1 MKNNIFTEKVNKIE
15 LSLNDDKKLHSFNR
29 VKSNPYRIS
38 VGKVCKEELL
48 HVKTHELS
56 IKDG

>member
-15 LSLNDDKKLHSFNR
+15 LSFNDDKKLYSFNR
-29 VKSNPYRIS
+29 VKLNPYRIS
-38 VGKVCKEELL
+38 VGKVCKKELL